1 MDKNFKEFVPLSFLD
16 SVRLTERER
25 RIHDELARAIFDGFV
40 EDQKTITHEVN
51 KALYEFAEKNGM
63 NLYDL
68 CYECVPSVQPVD
80 MRVSGM
86 DIFRPQRTTEYEIKL
101 IPLKYEFSKDGGYWK
116 EKYFALKKKM
126 QALIDDKDDDE
137 QVHHC
142 GVDAVVEKK

>member
-16 SVRLTERER
+16 SMRLTERER
-25 RIHDELARAIFDGFV
+25 RIHDELARAILDGFV
-40 EDQKTITHEVN
+40 EDQKKITHEVN

-68 CYECVPSVQPVD
+68 CYEFVPSVQPVD

-86 DIFRPQRTTEYEIKL
+86 DVFRPQRTTECEIKL

-116 EKYFALKKKM
+116 KKYFALKEKM

-142 GVDAVVEKK
+142 GGDAVVEKK